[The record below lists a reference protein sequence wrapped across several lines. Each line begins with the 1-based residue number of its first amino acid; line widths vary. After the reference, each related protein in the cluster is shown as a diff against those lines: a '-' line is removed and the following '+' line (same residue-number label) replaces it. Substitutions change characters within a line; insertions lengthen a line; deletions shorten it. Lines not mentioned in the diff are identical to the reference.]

1 MAEEKRGG
9 AISPEEDILIGET
22 PAVLSNKF
30 YVTSNPYGTKITFAE
45 GFFAAGEQQFRSRCA
60 VYLVPNDIRDLYHL
74 LEPIVEGM
82 KKIIQVNDPDSS
94 TDG

>member
-1 MAEEKRGG
+1 MSEDRPTSR
-9 AISPEEDILIGET
+9 ITPEEDLLIVET

-45 GFFAAGEQQFRSRCA
+45 ESLIDGEQKIRPRCA
-60 VYLVPNDIRDLYHL
+60 VYLIPNDIRALYQL

-82 KKIIQVNDPDSS
+82 KMVQVGDKDPSS
-94 TDG
+94 DV